1 MNAKDFLDLIRKVTD
16 TEPRMRERGA
26 DEATD
31 WVSAYTAAEAGA
43 TATVLA
49 VTAASETD
57 HAALEAQL
65 HAILEI
71 MATGHVQ
78 GSHIPQ
84 IREIDPQDLPTQ
96 IREYISDLLEE

>member
-1 MNAKDFLDLIRKVTD
+1 MNAKDFLELIRKVTD

-31 WVSAYTAAEAGA
+31 WVNAYTATEAGTA
-43 TATVLA
+43 ATVLT

-71 MATGHVQ
+71 MSTGHVQ
-78 GSHIPQ
+78 GSQISQ
-84 IREIDPQDLPTQ
+84 IREINPQDLPTQ

>member
-1 MNAKDFLDLIRKVTD
+1 MNATDLLDLVRKITD
-16 TEPRMRERGA
+16 TEPRVRERGA

-49 VTAASETD
+49 VTAAAETD

-71 MATGHVQ
+71 MSSGHVQ
-78 GSHIPQ
+78 GSHISQ
-84 IREIDPQDLPTQ
+84 IRDIDLQDLPTQ
-96 IREYISDLLEE
+96 IREYISDLLED